1 MGKEKGVK
9 MSIKTRLLLISVL
22 PAAILSIILALIAAL
37 NIRTGM
43 QKEAFQGLRGVA
55 ISLQEIYEFSDPGK
69 YVMNET
75 NNLLK
80 KGNLP
85 VSENYTIVD
94 KIKLLTDYDV
104 TIFYGDMRVT
114 TSLKNGVGV
123 RLVGTKASEEVV
135 QAVLMD
141 GGEYSD
147 PEIEINGNPYY
158 GYYVPLQQDGEIIG
172 MVFAG
177 LPSGEVNAF
186 ILQKIY
192 MIAGVSA
199 GVLFVVLFAALYFSM
214 HMAGAIKKAEY
225 VIDEL
230 GRGNLKIS
238 VDEKAKKRQDEIG
251 FMTRQLEVL
260 VSELDRIITNVK
272 NSSELLYNKG
282 NSLQEMARQTSDST
296 DEISRAVEDVS
307 KGAMSQA
314 EETEKASN
322 NVEAIGTMITEIAA
336 SMEKLERT
344 SQEMKDANDESSV
357 IIGELSLSN
366 DKTTEAI
373 RKIGEQ
379 VHATNDSVQAIR
391 KAVDLITSIASETNL
406 LSLNASIE
414 AARAGDAGRGFA
426 VVAAEI
432 QKLAENSNNSA
443 VEIGRI
449 IDRLLAESEQT
460 VAIMD
465 EVDVII
471 KEQREKLNQTKG
483 KFKRVTE
490 GVNSSRQ
497 EAEAIAEQTASC
509 DEARAGVMDVIQNLS
524 AISQENAAN
533 AEETN
538 ASMEEIN
545 ATLNLLSEE
554 TRELLELSSALEKDM
569 EFFH

>member
-114 TSLKNGVGV
+114 TSLKNEVGV

-147 PEIEINGNPYY
+147 SEIEINGNPYY

-379 VHATNDSVQAIR
+379 VHTTNDSVQAIR

-465 EVDVII
+465 EVDAII

-483 KFKRVTE
+483 KFERVTE

-524 AISQENAAN
+524 AISQENAAY

-554 TRELLELSSALEKDM
+554 TRELLALSSALEKDM

>member
-22 PAAILSIILALIAAL
+22 PAAILSIILALIAAF

-172 MVFAG
+172 MGFAG

-379 VHATNDSVQAIR
+379 VHTTNDSVQAIR

-465 EVDVII
+465 EVDAII

-483 KFKRVTE
+483 KFERVTE

-554 TRELLELSSALEKDM
+554 TRELLALSSALEKDM

>member
-114 TSLKNGVGV
+114 TSLKNEVGV

-147 PEIEINGNPYY
+147 SEIEINGNPYY

-379 VHATNDSVQAIR
+379 VHTTNDSVQAIR

-465 EVDVII
+465 EVDAII

-483 KFKRVTE
+483 KFERVTE

-554 TRELLELSSALEKDM
+554 TRELLALSSALEKDM

>member
-186 ILQKIY
+186 I
-192 MIAGVSA
+192 
-199 GVLFVVLFAALYFSM
+199 
-214 HMAGAIKKAEY
+214 
-225 VIDEL
+225 
-230 GRGNLKIS
+230 
-238 VDEKAKKRQDEIG
+238 
-251 FMTRQLEVL
+251 
-260 VSELDRIITNVK
+260 
-272 NSSELLYNKG
+272 
-282 NSLQEMARQTSDST
+282 
-296 DEISRAVEDVS
+296 
-307 KGAMSQA
+307 
-314 EETEKASN
+314 
-322 NVEAIGTMITEIAA
+322 
-336 SMEKLERT
+336 
-344 SQEMKDANDESSV
+344 
-357 IIGELSLSN
+357 
-366 DKTTEAI
+366 
-373 RKIGEQ
+373 
-379 VHATNDSVQAIR
+379 
-391 KAVDLITSIASETNL
+391 
-406 LSLNASIE
+406 
-414 AARAGDAGRGFA
+414 
-426 VVAAEI
+426 
-432 QKLAENSNNSA
+432 
-443 VEIGRI
+443 
-449 IDRLLAESEQT
+449 
-460 VAIMD
+460 
-465 EVDVII
+465 
-471 KEQREKLNQTKG
+471 
-483 KFKRVTE
+483 
-490 GVNSSRQ
+490 
-497 EAEAIAEQTASC
+497 
-509 DEARAGVMDVIQNLS
+509 
-524 AISQENAAN
+524 
-533 AEETN
+533 
-538 ASMEEIN
+538 
-545 ATLNLLSEE
+545 
-554 TRELLELSSALEKDM
+554 
-569 EFFH
+569 

>member
-379 VHATNDSVQAIR
+379 VHTTNDSVQAIR

-554 TRELLELSSALEKDM
+554 TRELLALSSALEKDM

>member
-1 MGKEKGVK
+1 MEKEKRVT

-22 PAAILSIILALIAAL
+22 PALILSTVLAMLAAF
-37 NIRTGM
+37 NIRVGM
-43 QKEAFQGLRGVA
+43 QKEAFQGLRAVA
-55 ISLQEIYEFSDPGK
+55 ISLQEIYEFSDSGK

-75 NNLLK
+75 NQILK
-80 KGNLP
+80 KGNLT

-94 KIKLLTDYDV
+94 RIKSLTDYDV
-104 TIFYGDMRVT
+104 TVFYGDTRVT
-114 TSLKNGVGV
+114 TSLKNAAGV
-123 RLVGTKASEEVV
+123 RLVGTKASEEVI
-135 QAVLMD
+135 QAVLT
-141 GGEYSD
+141 GGEEYSD
-147 PEIEINGNPYY
+147 PSVEINGNPYY
-158 GYYVPLQQDGEIIG
+158 GYYVPLRQDGTVIG

-177 LPSGEVNAF
+177 LPSGEVDAF
-186 ILQKIY
+186 IREKIY
-192 MIAGVSA
+192 MIAGVSS
-199 GVLFVVLFAALYFSM
+199 GVLFFVLFVALYFSM
-214 HMAGAIKKAEY
+214 HMAGAVKKAEH

-230 GRGNLKIS
+230 GKGNLKIT
-238 VDEKAKKRQDEIG
+238 VDEKSKKRNDEIG
-251 FMTRQLEVL
+251 LMTRQLDVL
-260 VSELDRIITNVK
+260 VLELDRIITDVK
-272 NSSELLYNKG
+272 KSSELLYNKG
-282 NSLQEMARQTSDST
+282 NSLQEMAHQTSDST

-314 EETEKASN
+314 EETEKASK
-322 NVEAIGTMITEIAA
+322 NVEAIGNMIAGIAA
-336 SMEKLERT
+336 SMEKLGRT
-344 SQEMKDANDESSV
+344 SQEMKAANDESSM
-357 IIGELSLSN
+357 IIEELGLSN

-379 VHATNDSVQAIR
+379 VHTTNDSVQAIR

-432 QKLAENSNNSA
+432 QKLAETSNNSA

-449 IDRLLAESEQT
+449 IDQLLTESEQT

-471 KEQREKLNQTKG
+471 KEQREKLSQTKG
-483 KFKRVTE
+483 KFERVTE
-490 GVNSSRQ
+490 GVNLSLQ

-509 DEARAGVMDVIQNLS
+509 DEAKADVMGVIQNLS
-524 AISQENAAN
+524 AISEENAAN
-533 AEETN
+533 AQETN

-554 TRELLELSSALEKDM
+554 TRELLSLSEALEKDM

>member
-1 MGKEKGVK
+1 
-9 MSIKTRLLLISVL
+9 
-22 PAAILSIILALIAAL
+22 
-37 NIRTGM
+37 
-43 QKEAFQGLRGVA
+43 
-55 ISLQEIYEFSDPGK
+55 
-69 YVMNET
+69 
-75 NNLLK
+75 
-80 KGNLP
+80 
-85 VSENYTIVD
+85 
-94 KIKLLTDYDV
+94 
-104 TIFYGDMRVT
+104 
-114 TSLKNGVGV
+114 
-123 RLVGTKASEEVV
+123 
-135 QAVLMD
+135 MD

-379 VHATNDSVQAIR
+379 VHTTNDSVQAIR

-406 LSLNASIE
+406 ICSCCRGNTE
-414 AARAGDAGRGFA
+414 ACR
-426 VVAAEI
+426 
-432 QKLAENSNNSA
+432 
-443 VEIGRI
+443 
-449 IDRLLAESEQT
+449 
-460 VAIMD
+460 
-465 EVDVII
+465 
-471 KEQREKLNQTKG
+471 
-483 KFKRVTE
+483 KFK
-490 GVNSSRQ
+490 
-497 EAEAIAEQTASC
+497 
-509 DEARAGVMDVIQNLS
+509 
-524 AISQENAAN
+524 
-533 AEETN
+533 
-538 ASMEEIN
+538 
-545 ATLNLLSEE
+545 
-554 TRELLELSSALEKDM
+554 
-569 EFFH
+569 

>member
-22 PAAILSIILALIAAL
+22 PAAILSIILALIAAF

-379 VHATNDSVQAIR
+379 VHTTNDSVQAIR

-465 EVDVII
+465 EVDAII

-483 KFKRVTE
+483 KFERVTE

-554 TRELLELSSALEKDM
+554 TRELLALSSALEKDM

>member
-509 DEARAGVMDVIQNLS
+509 NEARAGVMDVIQNLS

>member
-22 PAAILSIILALIAAL
+22 PAAILSTILALIAAL

-75 NNLLK
+75 NHLLK
-80 KGNLP
+80 KGDLP

-94 KIKLLTDYDV
+94 KIKSLTDYDV
-104 TIFYGDMRVT
+104 TIFYGDTRVT
-114 TSLKNGVGV
+114 TSLKNGAGV
-123 RLVGTKASEEVV
+123 RLVGTKASSEVI
-135 QAVLMD
+135 QAVLTN
-141 GGEYSD
+141 GEEYSD
-147 PEIEINGNPYY
+147 SEIEINGSPYY
-158 GYYVPLQQDGEIIG
+158 GYYVPLRQDGAVIG

-186 ILQKIY
+186 IRQKIY
-192 MIAGVSA
+192 VIAGVSTI
-199 GVLFVVLFAALYFSM
+199 VLFLVLFFALYFSL
-214 HMAGAIKKAEY
+214 HMAAAIKKAEY

-230 GRGNLKIS
+230 GKGNLKIT

-260 VSELDRIITNVK
+260 VLELDRIIANVK

-322 NVEAIGTMITEIAA
+322 NVEAIGSMITEIAA

-379 VHATNDSVQAIR
+379 VHTTNDSVQAIR

-432 QKLAENSNNSA
+432 QKLAETSNNSA

-449 IDRLLAESEQT
+449 IDQLLEESEQT

-471 KEQREKLNQTKG
+471 REQREKLNQTRG
-483 KFKRVTE
+483 KFERVTE
-490 GVNSSRQ
+490 GVNSSRK

-509 DEARAGVMDVIQNLS
+509 DEARVGVMDVIQSLS
-524 AISQENAAN
+524 AISEENAAN

-554 TRELLELSSALEKDM
+554 TRELLALSAALEKDM

>member
-114 TSLKNGVGV
+114 TSLKNEVGV

-147 PEIEINGNPYY
+147 SEIEINGNPYY

-272 NSSELLYNKG
+272 NSSELLYDKG

-379 VHATNDSVQAIR
+379 VHTTNDSVQAIR

-465 EVDVII
+465 EVDAII

-483 KFKRVTE
+483 KFERVTE

-554 TRELLELSSALEKDM
+554 TRELLALSSALEKDM

>member
-80 KGNLP
+80 KGNHP
-85 VSENYTIVD
+85 VSENKTNVD
-94 KIKLLTDYDV
+94 KIKQLSDYDV

-114 TSLKNGVGV
+114 TSLKNEVGV

-147 PEIEINGNPYY
+147 SEIEINGNPYY

-379 VHATNDSVQAIR
+379 VHTTNDSVQAIR

-465 EVDVII
+465 EVDAII

-483 KFKRVTE
+483 KFERVTE

-554 TRELLELSSALEKDM
+554 TRELLALSSALEKDM

>member
-1 MGKEKGVK
+1 MGKEKGIAI
-9 MSIKTRLLLISVL
+9 SIKTRLLLISVL
-22 PAAILSIILALIAAL
+22 PAAILSTILALIAAV

-43 QKEAFQGLRGVA
+43 QKEAFQGLRGIA

-75 NNLLK
+75 NRLLK

-94 KIKLLTDYDV
+94 RIKSLTDYDV
-104 TIFYGDMRVT
+104 TVFYGDTRVT

-123 RLVGTKASEEVV
+123 RLVGTKASEEVI
-135 QAVLMD
+135 QAVLTN
-141 GGEYSD
+141 GEEYSD
-147 PEIEINGNPYY
+147 SNIEINGNPYY
-158 GYYVPLQQDGEIIG
+158 GYYVPLKQDGAVIG

-177 LPSGEVNAF
+177 LPSSEVNAF
-186 ILQKIY
+186 IRQKIFI
-192 MIAGVSA
+192 IAGVSA
-199 GVLFVVLFAALYFSM
+199 GVLFVVLLAALYFSL
-214 HMAGAIKKAEY
+214 HMASAIKKAEY

-230 GRGNLKIS
+230 GKGNLKIT

-272 NSSELLYNKG
+272 KSSELLYNKG
-282 NSLQEMARQTSDST
+282 NSLQEMVHQTSDST

-357 IIGELSLSN
+357 IIRELSFSN
-366 DKTTEAI
+366 DRTTEAI

-379 VHATNDSVQAIR
+379 VHTTNDSVQAIR

-432 QKLAENSNNSA
+432 QKLAETSNNSA
-443 VEIGRI
+443 AEIGRI
-449 IDRLLAESEQT
+449 IDRLLTESEQT
-460 VAIMD
+460 VAVMD
-465 EVDVII
+465 EVDDII
-471 KEQREKLNQTKG
+471 KEQREKLSQTKG
-483 KFKRVTE
+483 KFERVTE

-524 AISQENAAN
+524 AISEENAAN

-545 ATLNLLSEE
+545 ATLSLLSEE
-554 TRELLELSSALEKDM
+554 TRELLALSAALEKDM

>member
-114 TSLKNGVGV
+114 TSLKNEVGV

-147 PEIEINGNPYY
+147 SEIEINGNPYY

-214 HMAGAIKKAEY
+214 HMAGAIKKADY

-379 VHATNDSVQAIR
+379 VHTTNDSVQAIR

-465 EVDVII
+465 EVDAII

-554 TRELLELSSALEKDM
+554 TRELLALSSALEKDM